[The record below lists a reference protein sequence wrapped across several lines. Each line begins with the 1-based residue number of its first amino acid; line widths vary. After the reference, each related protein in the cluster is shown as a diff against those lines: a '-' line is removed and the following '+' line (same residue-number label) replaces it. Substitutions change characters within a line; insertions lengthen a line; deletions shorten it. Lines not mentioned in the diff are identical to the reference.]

1 MHAKLMKLHTRL
13 ASLLGEANRPS
24 FFGAPSHVFSSW
36 AHWIFAG
43 AALTNVCF
51 WHLAELDANP
61 EACPLL
67 RGKRTSPIRSPM
79 SAFDPKRTW
88 NPRLIWRKAAGSK
101 AAYGLFWGWLVQS
114 SPSPPTPAVL
124 AETKIA
130 PTGVALFRD
139 APACPKEDVMNSMRR
154 MFLIVSLLLP
164 VTVLASGV
172 ASAETKLAATI
183 FSYDGTDFVRTQT
196 TLTQDGQ
203 SAVNTKLDHDSA
215 AYKALS
221 QKQSYTGP
229 ATLFGQDYEANY
241 APLVGADGKLTGA
254 LFVAVP
260 K

>member
-1 MHAKLMKLHTRL
+1 
-13 ASLLGEANRPS
+13 
-24 FFGAPSHVFSSW
+24 
-36 AHWIFAG
+36 
-43 AALTNVCF
+43 
-51 WHLAELDANP
+51 
-61 EACPLL
+61 
-67 RGKRTSPIRSPM
+67 
-79 SAFDPKRTW
+79 
-88 NPRLIWRKAAGSK
+88 
-101 AAYGLFWGWLVQS
+101 
-114 SPSPPTPAVL
+114 
-124 AETKIA
+124 
-130 PTGVALFRD
+130 
-139 APACPKEDVMNSMRR
+139 MNSMKR
-154 MFLIVSLLLP
+154 MFLILSLLFP
-164 VTVLASGV
+164 VTVLATGV

-229 ATLFGQDYEANY
+229 ATLFGQEYEANY